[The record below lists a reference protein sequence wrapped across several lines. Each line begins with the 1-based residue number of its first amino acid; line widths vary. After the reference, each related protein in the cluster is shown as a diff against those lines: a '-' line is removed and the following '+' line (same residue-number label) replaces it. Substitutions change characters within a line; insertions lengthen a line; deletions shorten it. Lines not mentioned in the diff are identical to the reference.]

1 MTFEAEEGVRKAYA
15 ALQQRHSVA
24 GTHGRASQKND
35 RAQRKDF
42 EAAGRNQFTQTGRQ
56 PVMEKLIDRANQVR
70 QWNDDM
76 KRLRESA
83 SPMAT
88 RLSFWQRLIRS
99 HIKRSRAMSSVGRA
113 IFQHRAAGHE

>member
-1 MTFEAEEGVRKAYA
+1 
-15 ALQQRHSVA
+15 
-24 GTHGRASQKND
+24 
-35 RAQRKDF
+35 
-42 EAAGRNQFTQTGRQ
+42 
-56 PVMEKLIDRANQVR
+56 MEKLIDRANQVR